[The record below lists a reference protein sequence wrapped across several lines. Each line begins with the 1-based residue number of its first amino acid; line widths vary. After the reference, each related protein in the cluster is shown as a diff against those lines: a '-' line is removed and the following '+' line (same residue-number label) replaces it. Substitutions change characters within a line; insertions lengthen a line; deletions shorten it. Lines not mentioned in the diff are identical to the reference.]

1 MVADQNERIEISEA
15 GGKKV
20 RESVGGREGEVGR
33 ERERERACLY
43 LLFVFL
49 FFRI

>member
-1 MVADQNERIEISEA
+1 MVADQNERIEISET

-33 ERERERACLY
+33 ERERARLY
-43 LLFVFL
+43 LLFAFL